1 MLNLRSK
8 LRRNLLAYFSTN
20 PHARHYVRELARV
33 LEVDP
38 TNLSRELTRRSREGL
53 FRSEIKGNQKY
64 FGLNR
69 DYPLYEEVRRIIF
82 KTVGVTG
89 ELRQALKDIKGLEE
103 GYLYGSFAKQTQ
115 IDPVSDIDILLIG
128 KPNAEE
134 LEAAMSRLE
143 KQFRREIN
151 YTLLSPQ
158 EFKQRRKR
166 GDPFLE
172 DVWRKK
178 KINLLESA

>member
-33 LEVDP
+33 
-38 TNLSRELTRRSREGL
+38 
-53 FRSEIKGNQKY
+53 
-64 FGLNR
+64 
-69 DYPLYEEVRRIIF
+69 
-82 KTVGVTG
+82 
-89 ELRQALKDIKGLEE
+89 LEE

-166 GDPFLE
+166 RDPF
-172 DVWRKK
+172 
-178 KINLLESA
+178 